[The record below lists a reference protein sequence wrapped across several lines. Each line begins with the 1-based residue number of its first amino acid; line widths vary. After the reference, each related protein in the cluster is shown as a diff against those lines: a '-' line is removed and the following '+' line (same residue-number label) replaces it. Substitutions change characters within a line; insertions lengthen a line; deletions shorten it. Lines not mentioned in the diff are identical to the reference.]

1 MSHSSLIS
9 VSNKKIQ
16 KSSKF
21 FSFFLFSSFNAR
33 NNIGND
39 LSLKYLFL
47 NFFERYRFQ
56 LSGSTLNHPG
66 SGTKSNTRSV
76 HKNSPVSETVLSLDP
91 FFRNQ
96 VFTSQIKTKEEIF
109 WATSPLKGPA
119 LSLPSF
125 VQIQTPDQCIKT
137 VQCPKQFYLLFGGPS
152 LCITDQD

>member
-1 MSHSSLIS
+1 MQEIIS
-9 VSNKKIQ
+9 EMKI
-16 KSSKF
+16 KRIY
-21 FSFFLFSSFNAR
+21 FL
-33 NNIGND
+33 D
-39 LSLKYLFL
+39 
-47 NFFERYRFQ
+47 FFERYRFQ

-91 FFRNQ
+91 IFRNQ

-109 WATSPLKGPA
+109 WTKSPLKRPA

-125 VQIQTPDQCIKT
+125 VQIETPDQCIKT
-137 VQCPKQFYLLFGGPS
+137 VQCPKQFYLLFWGPS

>member
-1 MSHSSLIS
+1 M
-9 VSNKKIQ
+9 SNKKIQ
-16 KSSKF
+16 KLSKF

-47 NFFERYRFQ
+47 DFFERYRFQ

-91 FFRNQ
+91 IFRKF
-96 VFTSQIKTKEEIF
+96 FTSQIKTKEEIF
-109 WATSPLKGPA
+109 WAKSPLKGPA
-119 LSLPSF
+119 LSLPSLI
-125 VQIQTPDQCIKT
+125 QSQTPDQCIKT
-137 VQCPKQFYLLFGGPS
+137 VQCPKQFYLLFWGPS